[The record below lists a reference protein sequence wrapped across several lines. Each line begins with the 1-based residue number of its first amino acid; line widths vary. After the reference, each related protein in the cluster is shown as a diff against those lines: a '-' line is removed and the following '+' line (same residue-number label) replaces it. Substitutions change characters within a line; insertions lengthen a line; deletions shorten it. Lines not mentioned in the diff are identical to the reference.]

1 MIREATMAVTLTWLG
16 HASFKIEGSS
26 VVYIDPWKINQ
37 ESKDG
42 DVILVSHSHQD
53 HWSKSDIKKV
63 RRQDSHLVGSC
74 DVIKAAGEGDLLAPG
89 GVIEFGETR
98 ITGTPAY
105 NLRKPFH
112 PRKKQWLGFIIDID
126 DVRIYYAGD
135 TDHIAEMADLQDID
149 LALLPVGG
157 KFTMNAAK
165 AASAAKEIQ
174 AVQCLPYHW
183 GSIIGRES
191 DARQFAKLAGDTAV
205 VLTPGESLIVGR
217 AGGAA

>member
-1 MIREATMAVTLTWLG
+1 MAVTLTWLG

-42 DVILVSHSHQD
+42 DIILVSHSHLD
-53 HWSKSDIKKV
+53 HWSKSDIGKV
-63 RRQDSHLVGSC
+63 RNRDSHLVGSG
-74 DVIKAAGEGDLLAPG
+74 DVIRAAGEGDLLAPG
-89 GVIEFGETR
+89 GVVEFGETR

-126 DVRIYYAGD
+126 GVRIYYAGD
-135 TDHIAEMADLQDID
+135 TDHIVEMADLQDID

-157 KFTMNAAK
+157 KFTMNAEK
-165 AASAAKEIQ
+165 AASAAKGIQ

-191 DARQFAKLAGDTAV
+191 DARHFAKLAGDTAV
-205 VLTPGESLIVGR
+205 VLTPGESLIVGG